1 MIRYAIGLTDTVKV
15 TANSSVCLT
24 EGSKTPTE
32 YIFRF
37 EEEPKEKSS
46 ISKSTNGSGK
56 RGIKAESDASPPK
69 VKPLNGVAVGSKVLR
84 GKTRQQ
90 LLDPEASKSVQAK
103 IAGHQKELHIQR
115 QQDGLARFAGD
126 DGVNTE
132 DNRKTWKRFQSY
144 KGEAGLPK
152 EAESLRV
159 NMDIETEAS
168 TPTYTFPVRFM
179 LIAGTRLS
187 LCPST
192 GSLSH
197 FILTLSSHP
206 ARVMRENTLFS
217 VSISRFL
224 ALTLVRRKMQ
234 YVPSLLSHCI
244 PPYFTS
250 LAI

>member
-1 MIRYAIGLTDTVKV
+1 MVRYAIGLTDTVKV

-37 EEEPKEKSS
+37 EEPKEKSS
-46 ISKSTNGSGK
+46 VSKVANGSDRK
-56 RGIKAESDASPPK
+56 VIRAESDISPPK

-103 IAGHQKELHIQR
+103 ISHHQKELHTQR
-115 QQDGLARFAGD
+115 HQEGLERFAGD
-126 DGVNTE
+126 DGINTE

-159 NMDIETEAS
+159 CT
-168 TPTYTFPVRFM
+168 
-179 LIAGTRLS
+179 
-187 LCPST
+187 
-192 GSLSH
+192 
-197 FILTLSSHP
+197 
-206 ARVMRENTLFS
+206 
-217 VSISRFL
+217 
-224 ALTLVRRKMQ
+224 
-234 YVPSLLSHCI
+234 
-244 PPYFTS
+244 
-250 LAI
+250 